1 VARPADVPGASCGP
15 PGQIPGLTA
24 ADAEAVIMAN
34 TFTASEP
41 AVQDFLARL
50 GGDPATMVAAA
61 PRYAR
66 RQLTPARM
74 GVG

>member
-1 VARPADVPGASCGP
+1 
-15 PGQIPGLTA
+15 
-24 ADAEAVIMAN
+24 MAN